1 MPYNN
6 KITLRAVKGS
16 SLTHTE
22 VDSNFQRLYVSAS
35 TSGSAL
41 FMFRSSSDYPYD
53 ELAMPTPK
61 GIVGSVQLKKGAAL
75 SGSGT
80 TFTGSKDLTFD
91 FDNKVLTVT
100 GSSYYKGDVTV
111 DGRMTAK
118 VFQSQTIIASTSTGS
133 TSFGDTADDFHIR
146 TGSFEVLGNST
157 NVGVLGTTGFPN
169 ISSSIGALENFS
181 SSLDNFYT
189 TDVDHN
195 ASASAHSSSA
205 HLDRT
210 ARIQLLSG
218 SSHNQREVLYTYNSA
233 SIVTLSGSA
242 HVQRSALFNAT
253 TLGTSTLSASA
264 HIDRVAKVN
273 VLSGSTHTDRIAKVN
288 VLSGSAH
295 TDRVAKVALLSASIH
310 TTTLKNTTDTFTGN
324 LDVIGRVS
332 GSADFQGSDINIL
345 HWGSVSASL
354 AAITVSAG
362 ASDVTINNNADNRVI
377 TATGTDALNGEA
389 NLTWDGT
396 SFQAGGTKIRN
407 FGTSDTDITTVLPNA
422 LSGSI
427 LEGFNGG
434 SLVVGLRDDTFG
446 QDAFS
451 IIGGGGQY
459 YSTGNYTHRLFNVSG
474 SGDVTVLGKLST
486 GGNLDVTGTITAT
499 SDITAYYS
507 SDKRLKDNITN
518 ITNPIQKVQAIGGY
532 EFDWNS
538 LSEKEGHDVG
548 VIAQEIESVLPELV
562 VNRDNGYKAVRYE
575 KIVALLIEAIKDQQ
589 LQIDELKTKLL

>member
-1 MPYNN
+1 
-6 KITLRAVKGS
+6 
-16 SLTHTE
+16 
-22 VDSNFQRLYVSAS
+22 
-35 TSGSAL
+35 
-41 FMFRSSSDYPYD
+41 
-53 ELAMPTPK
+53 MPTPK
-61 GIVGSVQLKKGAAL
+61 GIVGSVQLKQGAAL

-91 FDNKVLTVT
+91 FENKVLTVT
-100 GSSYYKGDVTV
+100 GSSFYKGDVTV

-157 NVGVLGTTGFPN
+157 NVGVLSTTGFPN

-189 TDVDHN
+189 TDVDHI
-195 ASASAHSSSA
+195 ASESAHSSSA
-205 HLDRT
+205 HIDRT

-218 SSHNQREVLYTYNSA
+218 SAHSQRGILYTYNSA

-242 HVQRSALFNAT
+242 HVQRSALFNANV
-253 TLGTSTLSASA
+253 LGTSTLSSSA
-264 HIDRVAKVN
+264 
-273 VLSGSTHTDRIAKVN
+273 HTDRVAKVN

-295 TDRVAKVALLSASIH
+295 TDRIAKVAILSASLH

-354 AAITVSAG
+354 ASVSAAAG
-362 ASDVTINNNADNRVI
+362 ASDVTINNNVNNRVL
-377 TATGTDALNGEA
+377 TATGTDALNGETA
-389 NLTWDGT
+389 LTWDGT
-396 SFQAGGTKIRN
+396 SLQAGGTKIRN
-407 FGTSDTDITTVLPNA
+407 FGTSDTDITTVLPTA

-434 SLVVGLRDDTFG
+434 SLVIGLRDDTFG

-459 YSTGNYTHRLFNVSG
+459 YSTGNYTHKLFSVSG
-474 SGDVTVLGKLST
+474 SGDVTTLGKITT

-507 SDKRLKDNITN
+507 SDRRLKDNITK

>member
-1 MPYNN
+1 MAYNN

-22 VDSNFQRLYVSAS
+22 LDSNFQKLYVSSS

-41 FMFRSSSDYPYD
+41 FMFRSSSDYPSD

-61 GIVGSVQLKKGAAL
+61 GIVGSVQLKQGAAL

-91 FDNKVLTVT
+91 FENKVLTVT
-100 GSSYYKGDVTV
+100 GSSFYKGDVTV

-157 NVGVLGTTGFPN
+157 NVGVLSTTGYPN

-189 TDVDHN
+189 TDVDHI
-195 ASASAHSSSA
+195 ASESAHSSSA
-205 HLDRT
+205 HIDRT
-210 ARIQLLSG
+210 ARIQVLSG
-218 SSHNQREVLYTYNSA
+218 SAHSQRGILYTYNSA

-242 HVQRSALFNAT
+242 HVQRSALFNANV
-253 TLGTSTLSASA
+253 LGTSTLSSSA
-264 HIDRVAKVN
+264 
-273 VLSGSTHTDRIAKVN
+273 HTDRVAKVN

-295 TDRVAKVALLSASIH
+295 TDRIAKVAILSASLH
-310 TTTLKNTTDTFTGN
+310 TATLKNTTDTFTGN

-354 AAITVSAG
+354 ASVSAAAG
-362 ASDVTINNNADNRVI
+362 ASDVTINNNVNNRVL
-377 TATGTDALNGEA
+377 TATGTDALNGETA
-389 NLTWDGT
+389 LTWDGT
-396 SFQAGGTKIRN
+396 SLQAGGTKIRN
-407 FGTSDTDITTVLPNA
+407 FGTSDTDITTVLPTA

-434 SLVVGLRDDTFG
+434 SLVIGLRDDTFG

-459 YSTGNYTHRLFNVSG
+459 YNTGNYTHKLFSVSG
-474 SGDVTVLGKLST
+474 SGDVTTLGKITT

-507 SDKRLKDNITN
+507 SDRRLKDNITK

>member
-1 MPYNN
+1 MAYNN

-22 VDSNFQRLYVSAS
+22 LDSNFQKLYVSSS

-41 FMFRSSSDYPYD
+41 FMFRSSSDYPSD

-61 GIVGSVQLKKGAAL
+61 GIVGSVQLKQGAAL

-91 FDNKVLTVT
+91 FENKVLTVT
-100 GSSYYKGDVTV
+100 GSSFYKGDVTV

-157 NVGVLGTTGFPN
+157 NVGVLSTTGFPN

-189 TDVDHN
+189 TDVDHI
-195 ASASAHSSSA
+195 ASESAHSSSA
-205 HLDRT
+205 HIDRT

-218 SSHNQREVLYTYNSA
+218 SAHSQRGILYTYNSA

-242 HVQRSALFNAT
+242 HVQRSALFNANV
-253 TLGTSTLSASA
+253 LGTSTLSSSA
-264 HIDRVAKVN
+264 
-273 VLSGSTHTDRIAKVN
+273 HTDRVAKVN

-295 TDRVAKVALLSASIH
+295 TDRIAKVAILSASLH

-354 AAITVSAG
+354 ASVSAAAG
-362 ASDVTINNNADNRVI
+362 ASDVTINNNVNNRVL
-377 TATGTDALNGEA
+377 TATGTDALNGETA
-389 NLTWDGT
+389 LTWDGT
-396 SFQAGGTKIRN
+396 SLQAGGTKIRN
-407 FGTSDTDITTVLPNA
+407 FGTSDTDITTVLPTA

-434 SLVVGLRDDTFG
+434 SLVIGLRDDTFG

-459 YSTGNYTHRLFNVSG
+459 YSTGNYTHKLFSVSG
-474 SGDVTVLGKLST
+474 SGDVTTLGKITT

-507 SDKRLKDNITN
+507 SDRRLKDNITK

>member
-1 MPYNN
+1 MAYNN

-22 VDSNFQRLYVSAS
+22 LDSNFQKLYVSSS

-41 FMFRSSSDYPYD
+41 FMFRSSSDYPSD

-61 GIVGSVQLKKGAAL
+61 GIVGSVQLKQGAAL

-91 FDNKVLTVT
+91 FENKVLTVT
-100 GSSYYKGDVTV
+100 GSSFYKGDVTV

-157 NVGVLGTTGFPN
+157 NVGVLSTTGFPN

-189 TDVDHN
+189 TDVDHI
-195 ASASAHSSSA
+195 ASESAHSSSA
-205 HLDRT
+205 HIDRT

-218 SSHNQREVLYTYNSA
+218 SAHSQRGILYTYNSA

-242 HVQRSALFNAT
+242 HVQRSALFNANV
-253 TLGTSTLSASA
+253 LGTSTLSSSA
-264 HIDRVAKVN
+264 
-273 VLSGSTHTDRIAKVN
+273 HTDRVAKVN

-295 TDRVAKVALLSASIH
+295 TDRIAKVAILSASLH
-310 TTTLKNTTDTFTGN
+310 TATLKNTTDTFTGN

-354 AAITVSAG
+354 ASVSAAAG
-362 ASDVTINNNADNRVI
+362 ASDVTINNNVNNRVL
-377 TATGTDALNGEA
+377 TATGTDALNGETA
-389 NLTWDGT
+389 LTWDGT
-396 SFQAGGTKIRN
+396 SLQAGGTKIRN
-407 FGTSDTDITTVLPNA
+407 FGTSDTDITTVLPTA

-434 SLVVGLRDDTFG
+434 SLVIGLRDDTFG

-459 YSTGNYTHRLFNVSG
+459 YSTGNYTHKLFSVSG
-474 SGDVTVLGKLST
+474 SGDVTTLGKITT

-507 SDKRLKDNITN
+507 SDRRLKDNITK